1 MGGEWLMLASGGGG
15 RDWGRGFQGW
25 SGVRL
30 GLQEVFEELDSGGL
44 AFFGVE
50 LDCGNVVFGDG

>member
-1 MGGEWLMLASGGGG
+1 MLASGGS